1 MTTSQWA
8 QVAREPADLGTTR
21 PVPRLDAWLLRT
33 AASGM
38 DVAYDEELDGPAS
51 ACSLA
56 QLLGYVV
63 STPSLP
69 ADVKSVLQPRLA
81 SALGDAVSTD
91 GHFALPYNRAPQ
103 EVEWWD
109 LAEVGAAAP
118 ALLLAARSG
127 IEVARGALL
136 RGADFV
142 RAKERGDVPGS
153 FMKNADALEQDIL
166 NADAYAALALACA
179 AEVSPTSDRREPI
192 EAAVERLIQQFGIV
206 SAGWW
211 PYSVGLGSTSDAVG
225 TSLAYQA
232 TIVGCGLLLLP
243 HVDDT
248 RRDRLAGVLLAASE
262 QVATAFSADFDE
274 RLETPSWSRDW
285 VRIPEIAWA
294 LPRRHPESGID
305 AALDHLEGIDPVGD
319 PGETSK
325 RPDRTPVTT
334 TYRRFAN
341 LAGSAV
347 LLGLTA
353 HAAAT
358 VRGTQGLALRPLGV
372 DFLERHGDPTLRAAP
387 GRWVVD
393 SSRGEVTLPNR
404 VTVELPANA
413 ESWRRTDREQAQSSL
428 LWLHSLGFLP
438 SMIERDGAADEAVA
452 LLSSYWAFMTS
463 AVSKDVRDFMTSYD
477 HCVAVRLRTSCM
489 VAVML
494 ERAGRGVPP
503 ELLRLVRTDL
513 EWARQPGHVKNNN
526 HGMML
531 CAAVLHAGVVF
542 PGFVDEEQSGLAE
555 DDLARIILGAFD
567 DQGVCLEN
575 TPSYHAFY
583 LRFMRD
589 LLPFAA
595 EYYPAGS
602 LHSLLAPLMTKAS
615 EVIELLV
622 WQDGTLPPI
631 GDSGAEKS
639 SVRSRDGVLFAPDAG
654 IFVKKEDEVYLSI
667 RGGYSSIVHKHCDDT
682 ALTLRVAGSELLLD
696 GGMYNYDW
704 KDERTAV
711 VKSQRGHSGVFFE
724 RFDRFYPATL
734 YRPGAE
740 RVRSTM
746 ERLEGGAEE
755 DRIKC
760 SVEIDGSHVV
770 ERVVAVKEGQLSVV
784 DTFRAPNGERAL
796 QRFLVPL
803 GASLEISAGRI
814 RVETA
819 DGRAWMEIGYDPAR
833 AAREFCGARD
843 PLRGWVSRAWNQI
856 EQCRTLEILPRE
868 GETVMAVEIRFG
880 TME

>member
-8 QVAREPADLGTTR
+8 QVAPEPADLGTTR

-38 DVAYDEELDGPAS
+38 DAAYDEELDGPAS

-81 SALGDAVSTD
+81 SALGDAVGTD

-192 EAAVERLIQQFGIV
+192 EAAVERLIQQFGIA

-387 GRWVVD
+387 GRWVID

-413 ESWRRTDREQAQSSL
+413 EGWRRTDREQAQSSL

-438 SMIERDGAADEAVA
+438 SMIERDGAAEEAVA